1 MYQQPISVALV
12 EDNRDIRQGLKLIIG
27 GTKGFLCLGA
37 YPDAETGLPQI
48 LERKPDVVLMDIVLP
63 GMSGIECVKAIKE
76 KAPDIDII
84 MLTVRSDDDSV
95 FQSLQAGACGYLTK
109 NTPPSRLLEAI
120 KEVQNGGAPMS
131 SNVARMV
138 VGSFNAFRNPSHN
151 LTSRE
156 REVLDQLCKGK
167 SYKMIADTLSVS
179 QDTVRYHIKNIYK
192 KLQVNSKSEA
202 VIKALKNNIV

>member
-1 MYQQPISVALV
+1 MYQPPITVALV
-12 EDNRDIRQGLKLIIG
+12 EDNRDIRQGLKLILDS
-27 GTKGFLCLGA
+27 TKEFLCLGA
-37 YPDAETGLPQI
+37 YPDAETALFEIAQK
-48 LERKPDVVLMDIVLP
+48 KPDVVLMDIVLP
-63 GMSGIECVKAIKE
+63 GQSGIECAKAIKE
-76 KAPDIDII
+76 KAPETDII

-95 FQSLQAGACGYLTK
+95 FRSLQAGACGYLTK

-120 KEVQNGGAPMS
+120 KEVKGGGAPMS

-156 REVLDQLCKGK
+156 QEVLNQLCRGK
-167 SYKMIADTLSVS
+167 SYKMIADALQVS

>member
-12 EDNRDIRQGLKLIIG
+12 EDNRDIRQGLRLIID

-37 YPDAETGLPQI
+37 YPDAETGLIEI
-48 LERKPDVVLMDIVLP
+48 LESKPDVVLMDIVLP
-63 GMSGIECVKAIKE
+63 GMSGIECVKNIKE
-76 KAPDIDII
+76 KAPNIDII

>member
-1 MYQQPISVALV
+1 MYQPPITVALV
-12 EDNRDIRQGLKLIIG
+12 EDNRDIRQGLKLILD
-27 GTKGFLCLGA
+27 GTKEFLCLGA
-37 YPDAETGLPQI
+37 YPDAETALPEI
-48 LERKPDVVLMDIVLP
+48 AKKKPDVVLMDIVLP
-63 GMSGIECVKAIKE
+63 GQSGIECTKAIKE
-76 KAPDIDII
+76 KVPDTDII

-95 FQSLQAGACGYLTK
+95 FRSLQAGACGYLTK

-120 KEVQNGGAPMS
+120 KEVKGGGAPMS

-156 REVLDQLCKGK
+156 QEVLNQLCRGK
-167 SYKMIADTLSVS
+167 SYKMIADALQVS